1 MTVPV
6 PTTRLRSAI
15 PLIDIL
21 CFEGLQT
28 AAVDYA
34 VNELNKVWNRER
46 VFLKFVRRKDRP
58 VLASIRPD
66 EWLSEN
72 YLTTCLQRQKR
83 PDRLLIG
90 VTTRRLA
97 QDYFACHFP
106 DDGTAILTTYN
117 NPSIPAEIL
126 EHKYLEYSLIYC
138 FLDLVGKLSLWHVET
153 RGCLFDDVPQPMYI
167 GEGLRHWS
175 ICRNCRKRMHVKSSK
190 RPQLKRIL
198 ASVDRVLAELDPNAS
213 IRGNGSRSFV
223 DDRRKKR
230 SSSTSA
236 TDDRYPISSGYLTVD
251 RTLMIHEIKRRW
263 GINLGY
269 GFADKPQQIANALQ
283 SITDKVFRNCKDWSS
298 LKRLVAYNHTADGL
312 HFDIPGKRHRDHTL
326 HQLYVAIL
334 GMLFL
339 DMEVPFLYLGNG
351 LKIRRKTLRSIIAE
365 ILHIEEERVDTAW
378 YISAILHD
386 HGYPLTNAISR
397 IKRMMRARSTVANHD
412 VLARRLRLDYLA
424 LHRLMA
430 DPLRH
435 VMPAYISLGKWP
447 AVTDPEGFE
456 RGYRSV
462 LTRGLN
468 QAVDISQLDKQMPK
482 LRYDHG
488 VIGAA
493 NIGLIAEQ
501 SDFIKRHVCR
511 AIYDHNLVTEIS
523 FEESPLSF
531 LLKMCD
537 TLQEWDRIVYC
548 SDGEVVRES
557 KAVKLG
563 PFRLKNGMLIWDRPL
578 RLRFRFER
586 QDQLALTEWDA
597 TLWEKGT
604 RTHLSLLK
612 HQRDICLDLDKLSIE
627 YERVIRS

>member
-1 MTVPV
+1 MTVSV
-6 PTTRLRSAI
+6 TTTRLRSSI
-15 PLIDIL
+15 SLVDVL
-21 CFEGLQT
+21 CFQGLQT
-28 AAVDYA
+28 EAVDYA

-46 VFLKFVRRKDRP
+46 GLLKFIRRKDRP
-58 VLASIRPD
+58 AFASIRPD

-72 YLTTCLQRQKR
+72 YLRTCLQRQRR

-90 VTTRRLA
+90 VTTQRLA

-106 DDGTAILTTYN
+106 DDGTAVLTTYN

-138 FLDLVGKLSLWHVET
+138 VLDLVGRLSLWHLET

-175 ICRNCRKRMHVKSSK
+175 ICKSCRKRMQAKSSK
-190 RPQLKRIL
+190 QPQLKRIL
-198 ASVDRVLAELDPNAS
+198 VSVDRVLAELDPNVS
-213 IRGNGSRSFV
+213 LQGNGNRSFV
-223 DDRRKKR
+223 ADKTIKKSLSR
-230 SSSTSA
+230 SS
-236 TDDRYPISSGYLTVD
+236 TDNTYQVSSGYLTVD

-269 GFADKPQQIANALQ
+269 SFADKPQQIANALQ
-283 SITDKVFRNCKDWSS
+283 NITDKVFRSCKDWSS
-298 LKRLVAYNHTADGL
+298 LKKLVAHNHMADGL

-351 LKIRRKTLRSIIAE
+351 IKIKRKTLRSIIAE
-365 ILHIEEERVDTAW
+365 ILHIEEERVDAAW

-397 IKRMMRARSTVANHD
+397 IKRMMRARGTVANHD
-412 VLARRLRLDYLA
+412 ILARRLRLDYLA
-424 LHRLMA
+424 LRQLMA

-435 VMPAYISLGKWP
+435 VMPGYVSLGKWP
-447 AVTDPEGFE
+447 ATTDPEAFE

-462 LTRGLN
+462 LIRGLN
-468 QAVDISQLDKQMPK
+468 HAVDISQLEKQMPK

-493 NIGLIAEQ
+493 NIGLLAERFE
-501 SDFIKRHVCR
+501 FIKRHVCR
-511 AIYDHNLVTEIS
+511 AIYDHNLTTEIT

-563 PFRLKNGMLIWDRPL
+563 PFRHKDGILIWDRPL
-578 RLRFRFER
+578 ALRFRFER
-586 QDQLALTEWDA
+586 EDQLALTEWDA

-612 HQRDICLDLDKLSIE
+612 HQREVCLDVDKLSIE